1 MKKSDYNKA
10 KNILKRYSY
19 NSIEITKKGIDIL
32 EDEHIPELQTCI
44 DEYKCVRKAL
54 NLAHKDCE
62 DILQKYYVKR
72 MSKWE
77 ICEEGMSERTFERRL
92 QDLIYNVAKEFKKS
106 QQKNTENLQKKIQK
120 NRNRLQE

>member
-1 MKKSDYNKA
+1 MKKSDYNRA

-32 EDEHIPELQTCI
+32 EDKHEPELQNCI
-44 DEYKCVRKAL
+44 NEYKVVKKAL
-54 NLAHKDCE
+54 KLAHKDCE

-72 MSKWE
+72 MTKWE

-92 QDLIYNVAKEFKKS
+92 QDLIYNVAKEYKKMA
-106 QQKNTENLQKKIQK
+106 KKMQSLSK
-120 NRNRLQE
+120 SLQE

>member
-1 MKKSDYNKA
+1 M
-10 KNILKRYSY
+10 
-19 NSIEITKKGIDIL
+19 
-32 EDEHIPELQTCI
+32 QTCI
-44 DEYKCVRKAL
+44 DEYKCVKKAL
-54 NLAHKDCE
+54 KLAHKDCE

-106 QQKNTENLQKKIQK
+106 QQKNAENLQKKMQK
-120 NRNRLQE
+120 IRNRLQE

>member
-1 MKKSDYNKA
+1 MRKSDYNKA

-44 DEYKCVRKAL
+44 NEYKCVRNAL
-54 NLAHKDCE
+54 KLAHKDCE
-62 DILQKYYVKR
+62 EILQKYYVKR

-77 ICEEGMSERTFERRL
+77 ILCEGMSSRTFERRL
-92 QDLIYNVAKEFKKS
+92 QDLIYNVAKEYRKS
-106 QQKNTENLQKKIQK
+106 QPKNTENLQKKIQK
-120 NRNRLQE
+120 IRNRLQE

>member
-32 EDEHIPELQTCI
+32 EDEHEEELQNCI
-44 DEYKCVRKAL
+44 NEYKVVKKAL
-54 NLAHKDCE
+54 KLAHKDCE

-92 QDLIYNVAKEFKKS
+92 QDLIYNVAKEYKKM
-106 QQKNTENLQKKIQK
+106 LKKIQK
-120 NRNRLQE
+120 VSRPLQE

>member
-1 MKKSDYNKA
+1 MKRKDYNKA
-10 KNILKRYSY
+10 KEILKRYSY

-32 EDEHIPELQTCI
+32 EDEHEKELQTCI
-44 DEYKCVRKAL
+44 NEYKVVKKAL
-54 NLAHKDCE
+54 KLAHKDCE

-92 QDLIYNVAKEFKKS
+92 QDLVYNVAKEYKKFE
-106 QQKNTENLQKKIQK
+106 KFIQ
-120 NRNRLQE
+120 NSPNSLQE